1 MACLIS
7 ETTLDSTIFPTLEKW
22 ENANP
27 DFAPGYWVTD
37 EGLHILRQMLP
48 RVDILA
54 HRPAIPVFWGNIAP
68 PQPAWVDA
76 LSAIC
81 IARYDGT
88 LIQGVSALNPFDDY
102 RFARDL
108 GRCFAYGLPSGGRHW
123 WRVVGHFGD
132 VQWLKGYWFEDEAF
146 LGWVKTLQIPPSAG
160 AVG

>member
-1 MACLIS
+1 MACLIP
-7 ETTLDSTIFPTLEKW
+7 ETSLDPMLLPTLEKW

-27 DFAPGYWVTD
+27 DFAPGYWITD
-37 EGLHILRQMLP
+37 PGLRALRRVLP

-54 HRPAIPVFWGNIAP
+54 LRPAIPVFWSELDP
-68 PQPAWVDA
+68 PQPAWADA

-88 LIQGVSALNPFDDY
+88 SIKGISALNSFDDY

-108 GRCFAYGLPSGGRHW
+108 GRCFGYGPPSSGRRW

-132 VQWLKGYWFEDEAF
+132 VQWLKGYWAGDETF
-146 LGWVKTLQIPPSAG
+146 LRWVDALQIPPAG
-160 AVG
+160 AAG